1 MQARNVLGTSAPL
14 DLSGDPRRLR
24 KERNVRWLFLS
35 AAGFTVL
42 VSVAIVLSRVGEA
55 VAFLQSIASE
65 IDEGLGSLMADG
77 WFPRRDRFDLRTII
91 WHTLSVS
98 IIAMLVATPLGLGAA
113 VYLSEYARPGVR
125 RVLKPVLEV
134 LAGIPSVV
142 LGYFAL
148 RFITPD
154 ILRNLWDT
162 TQQSNLMAAGIGVG
176 ILIIPL
182 VSSVSEDAMQ
192 AVPRALREASY
203 GLGAKKWHTS
213 LRVVFPAALSGIVA
227 ALILGLSRAIGETMV
242 VAIAAG
248 ATGGSLLQLNPLNGG
263 QTMTGAMASLAIG
276 SDQVA
281 GGVAAFQS
289 LFFVGLLLF
298 LMTLVLN
305 IGSERLVRRFR
316 QRY

>member
-1 MQARNVLGTSAPL
+1 
-14 DLSGDPRRLR
+14 RLR
-24 KERNVRWLFLS
+24 RERNVRRLFLS
-35 AAGFTVL
+35 AAVFTVL
-42 VSVAIVLSRVGEA
+42 VSVAIVLSLVGEA
-55 VAFLQSIASE
+55 VAFLQSIASD
-65 IDEGLGSLMADG
+65 IDEGLGSLNADG

-98 IIAMLVATPLGLGAA
+98 IIAMSVAAPLGLGAA
-113 VYLSEYARPGVR
+113 VYLSEYAKPGVR
-125 RVLKPVLEV
+125 RVLKPVLEI

-192 AVPRALREASY
+192 AVPRALRDASY

-276 SDQVA
+276 SDQAA
-281 GGVAAFQS
+281 GWGAAFQS

-305 IGSERLVRRFR
+305 MGSERLVRRFR

>member
-1 MQARNVLGTSAPL
+1 MLGTQSKP
-14 DLSGDPRRLR
+14 DLRGDPRRLR
-24 KERNVRWLFLS
+24 RERAIRGIFLS
-35 AAGFTVL
+35 AAVFTIL
-42 VSVAIVLSRVGEA
+42 LSISIVFSLIGEA
-55 VAFLQSIASE
+55 VAFLQSIAAE
-65 IDEGLGSLMADG
+65 VEEGLGSLFADG
-77 WFPRRDRFDLRTII
+77 WFPRRDRFDLRTIL
-91 WHTLSVS
+91 WHTLVVS
-98 IIAMLVATPLGLGAA
+98 AIAMLVATPLGLGAA
-113 VYLSEYARPGVR
+113 VYLSEYAKPGIR
-125 RVLKPVLEV
+125 RMVKPVLEI

-154 ILRNLWDT
+154 LLRNIWDT

-192 AVPRALREASY
+192 AVPRSLREASY

-227 ALILGLSRAIGETMV
+227 ALILGLSRSIGETMV

-248 ATGGSLLQLNPLNGG
+248 ATGGSLLQINPLYGG

-316 QRY
+316 QKY

>member
-1 MQARNVLGTSAPL
+1 MLETSAQP
-14 DLSGDPRRLR
+14 DLFGDPRRLR
-24 KERNVRWLFLS
+24 RERNVRRLFLS
-35 AAGFTVL
+35 AAVFTVL
-42 VSVAIVLSRVGEA
+42 VSVAIVLSLVGEA
-55 VAFLQSIASE
+55 VAFLQSIASD
-65 IDEGLGSLMADG
+65 IDEGLGSLNADG

-98 IIAMLVATPLGLGAA
+98 IIAMSVAAPLGLGAA
-113 VYLSEYARPGVR
+113 VYLSEYAKPGVR
-125 RVLKPVLEV
+125 RVLKPVLEI

-192 AVPRALREASY
+192 AVPRALRDASY

-305 IGSERLVRRFR
+305 MGSERLVRRFR

>member
-1 MQARNVLGTSAPL
+1 MPDTRSSL

-24 KERNVRWLFLS
+24 HERTVRRVFLS
-35 AAGFTVL
+35 AAVFTIS
-42 VSVAIVLSRVGEA
+42 VSVAIVLSLIGEA

-65 IDEGLGSLMADG
+65 VEEGLGSLFADG
-77 WFPRRDRFDLRTII
+77 WFPRRDRFDLRTIV
-91 WHTLSVS
+91 WHTLAVS
-98 IIAMLVATPLGLGAA
+98 GIAMAVATPLGLGAA
-113 VYLSEYARPGVR
+113 IYLSEYARPWVR
-125 RVLKPVLEV
+125 RVLKPVLEI

-154 ILRNLWDT
+154 ILRNIWDT

-192 AVPRALREASY
+192 AVPRSLREASY

-227 ALILGLSRAIGETMV
+227 ALILGLSRSIGETMV

-289 LFFVGLLLF
+289 LFFVGFLLF
-298 LMTLVLN
+298 LMTLALN
-305 IGSERLVRRFR
+305 LGSERLVRRFR
-316 QRY
+316 QKY

>member
-1 MQARNVLGTSAPL
+1 MLSTPGSL

-24 KERNVRWLFLS
+24 RERNMRWVFMS
-35 AAGFTVL
+35 AAVFTIL
-42 VSVAIVLSRVGEA
+42 VSIAIVFSLVGEA

-65 IDEGLGSLMADG
+65 TDEGLGSLIADG
-77 WFPRRDRFDLRTII
+77 WFPRRDRFDLRTIV
-91 WHTLSVS
+91 WHTLMVS
-98 IIAMLVATPLGLGAA
+98 AIAMVVATPLGLGAA
-113 VYLSEYARPGVR
+113 VYLSEYAKPGVR
-125 RVLKPVLEV
+125 RVLKPALEV

-154 ILRNLWDT
+154 ILRSFWDT

-182 VSSVSEDAMQ
+182 VSSVSEDAMA

-227 ALILGLSRAIGETMV
+227 ALILGLSRAMGETMV

-248 ATGGSLLQLNPLNGG
+248 ATGGSLLQFNPLYGG

-289 LFFVGLLLF
+289 LFFVGFLLF

-316 QRY
+316 QKY